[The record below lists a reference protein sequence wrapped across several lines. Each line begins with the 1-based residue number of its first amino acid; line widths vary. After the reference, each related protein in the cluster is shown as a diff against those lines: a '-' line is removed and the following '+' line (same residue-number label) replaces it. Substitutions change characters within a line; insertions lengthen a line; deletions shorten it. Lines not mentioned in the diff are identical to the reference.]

1 VALEVVVG
9 DVFGGSRGDGVH
21 DEIWRRA
28 VISRVW
34 SASPFAS
41 SVEAEG
47 WLERAWAAVC
57 FGW

>member
-1 VALEVVVG
+1 VVVG

-34 SASPFAS
+34 SALPFAS

-47 WLERAWAAVC
+47 WLERAWAVVC